1 MNNKRI
7 KARQEIVGL
16 LRGFY
21 FLPIFLNLHKLG
33 ILNKFSNNRFIS
45 LYKLRYKNTIFIKRI
60 LDYLVRLDLFERKKS
75 SYRITKFGIFISK
88 RIGTMYILNSY
99 SKIINNFSGN
109 LTKVIKESSWCER
122 KDNIIGSGL
131 IHIKKFFEPSL
142 KLINLNKTNN
152 FLDIGCG
159 DGTFLNVVKKANRNI
174 NILGCDLSNESVKQ
188 TQKKLFFKKNKNIF
202 QSNGLDISKIKNKRW
217 VLPNFDFGFKVTEN
231 LALTSKIYGFVTNNN
246 QPQVLSVGGQ
256 YFFGDKDKSS
266 VFSVSKTSLKGLK
279 DFRLSCLTLNIKKW
293 GRWNNIFFNIGIGS
307 NFFKEATYDINPQI
321 PRKIEGRTNFLSFS
335 FMKQIY
341 DVVAGGSLKL
351 HPQRQYFSWFVQK
364 NI

>member
-202 QSNGLDISKIKNKRW
+202 QSNGLDISKIKKKLKENKIELDENSIISLWFLLHEISNNSTKAVVDYLKKIRK
-217 VLPNFDFGFKVTEN
+217 NFPKTPILIGEISKFDDK
-231 LALTSKIYGFVTNNN
+231 LAIQQK
-246 QPQVLSVGGQ
+246 
-256 YFFGDKDKSS
+256 
-266 VFSVSKTSLKGLK
+266 SVSIMPEFMLFHELSGQGLLSEKQYLSIFRDSSYKLKKIIKTDNLK
-279 DFRLSCLTLNIKKW
+279 IK
-293 GRWNNIFFNIGIGS
+293 NNSSSS
-307 NFFKEATYDINPQI
+307 NFICLIEPKE
-321 PRKIEGRTNFLSFS
+321 
-335 FMKQIY
+335 
-341 DVVAGGSLKL
+341 
-351 HPQRQYFSWFVQK
+351 
-364 NI
+364 